1 MAVSKVSISEAKLC
15 CAICL
20 DLLKS
25 PATIP
30 CGHNFCMECI
40 GRCWHQDGR
49 SETFRCP
56 QCRETFNSR
65 PSLSKNTILC
75 EIVEDF
81 TNSDSSSTSKDATGP
96 QDVLCDFCT
105 EQKLEAVK
113 SCVVCM
119 ASFCQLHLLPHAS
132 NPVFKDHRIISPIRD
147 IESRKCPSH
156 RKPLEVFCRTDQTSV
171 CCLCAINEHRQHE
184 TVSLEEQVSE
194 LKKELNE
201 RQGEVDTL
209 IEETSG
215 EIGKLKQ
222 KIDSIKGT
230 VLQVKQQARQK
241 CAELQRVVEKA
252 QGDVFHFLEEEE
264 GAVVSQVEKSMAQL
278 QSSLVVLQQSRLQL
292 EAALKSDDNFLVLQE
307 YQQLNK
313 PVEACPLL
321 PCQVD
326 AKFSAVEC
334 ALTELSNHITQQLHG
349 SFNPHLDL
357 ERAKGYVPALS
368 VPPGNQQMPRVPSPR
383 TTGHEDHDVS
393 NSINPSDTCLMETKP
408 DPTCKKRA
416 DYLHHALHLMFD
428 PNTAHKHLLLS
439 DDNRTVTD
447 VDPECVSYPEH
458 QDRFNSFPQVLCT
471 QSISEGCC
479 YWEVEV
485 SGHWAG
491 IGLTYQGIKRK
502 GSNMSSLIGRNNLS
516 WCLLY
521 SNSKFSALHNK
532 QEVTVQSGRQQ
543 RIGIYLDYSEGTLE
557 FYGVGNTMS
566 LIHRFKAVF
575 TEPVYPAFFVF
586 LGTSLS
592 LCQLS

>member
-222 KIDSIKGT
+222 KIDSIK
-230 VLQVKQQARQK
+230 
-241 CAELQRVVEKA
+241 
-252 QGDVFHFLEEEE
+252 
-264 GAVVSQVEKSMAQL
+264 
-278 QSSLVVLQQSRLQL
+278 
-292 EAALKSDDNFLVLQE
+292 E